1 MQKIRNE
8 EGLRLGGRTP
18 LSTLDYPGEL
28 AAVLFC
34 RGCPWRCPYCH
45 NAALREGEGEADEDF
60 AGALSWLESR
70 RGLLDAVVFSG
81 GEPTRQKGLG
91 AAMAAVRD
99 LGFKIGL
106 HTAGMFP
113 DALADVL
120 PACDWVGC
128 DIKAPATA
136 YDRITGIANSAEPA
150 LASLQLLNQAHVA
163 FEVRTTWHPAL
174 LDRADMTSLADEL
187 DRQEVPT
194 WVIQPF
200 QPKGCSDE
208 TLRAAGPAVFPDDLL
223 EALRQT
229 APGLSITVR

>member
-1 MQKIRNE
+1 M
-8 EGLRLGGRTP
+8 P

-45 NAALREGEGEADEDF
+45 NATLRESDGEADEAF
-60 AGALSWLESR
+60 ADTLPWLESR
-70 RGLLDAVVFSG
+70 QGLLDAVVFSG
-81 GEPTRQKGLG
+81 GEPTAQPGLP
-91 AAMAAVRD
+91 AAMTAVRD

-113 DALADVL
+113 DALADAL
-120 PACDWVGC
+120 PYCDWVGC
-128 DIKAPATA
+128 DIKAPAAA
-136 YDRITGIANSAEPA
+136 YGRITGVPGSAA
-150 LASLQLLNQAHVA
+150 QASASLQLLEQSHVA

-174 LDRADMTSLADEL
+174 LTPTDMTALADEL

-200 QPKGCSDE
+200 QPKGCADE
-208 TLRAAGPAVFPDDLL
+208 NLSAAGPAVFPDELL
-223 EALRQT
+223 ETLRQT